1 MNSPGSY
8 PSDPSIP
15 SSDRL
20 VELLGIEP
28 ISWGE
33 GRSELALTVDDRHLR
48 NLPILH
54 GGVTATLLDSAL
66 GVAANTVAPTDRL
79 TVTAQ
84 LNINF
89 IRPAFPG
96 ERLLAT
102 GQVRHSGRQSVVVT
116 GEVRCKSGELVAT
129 ASGTFLFTD
138 VPDVPDVPDTA
149 DDSNASET
157 PAGHPAASDE
167 DPA

>member
-1 MNSPGSY
+1 MNASGSY
-8 PSDPSIP
+8 PSD
-15 SSDRL
+15 SSVPFGDHL

-28 ISWGE
+28 IDWGE
-33 GRSELALTVDDRHLR
+33 GRSKLALTVDHRHLR

-66 GVAANTVAPTDRL
+66 GVAANTVAPPDRL

-102 GQVRHSGRQSVVVT
+102 GRVRHAGRQSVVAT
-116 GEVRCKSGELVAT
+116 GEVRCESGELVAT

-138 VPDVPDVPDTA
+138 LPRTA
-149 DDSNASET
+149 DDSSTSET
-157 PAGHPAASDE
+157 TAREKSASDE

>member
-1 MNSPGSY
+1 MNASGSY
-8 PSDPSIP
+8 PSD
-15 SSDRL
+15 SSVPFGDHL

-28 ISWGE
+28 IDWGE
-33 GRSELALTVDDRHLR
+33 GRSKLALTVDHRHLR

-66 GVAANTVAPTDRL
+66 GVAANTVAPPDRL

-102 GQVRHSGRQSVVVT
+102 GRVRHAGRQSVVAT
-116 GEVRCKSGELVAT
+116 GEVRCESGELVAT

-138 VPDVPDVPDTA
+138 LPRTA
-149 DDSNASET
+149 DDSSTSET
-157 PAGHPAASDE
+157 TARENSASDE

>member
-1 MNSPGSY
+1 MNTHGSY
-8 PSDPSIP
+8 PDDPSVP
-15 SSDRL
+15 SGDR
-20 VELLGIEP
+20 VIALLGIEP
-28 ISWGE
+28 VDWGD
-33 GRSELALTVDDRHLR
+33 GRSELALTVDERHLR

-66 GVAANTVAPTDRL
+66 GVAASTVAPPDRL

-89 IRPAFPG
+89 IRPAFPD
-96 ERLLAT
+96 ERLVAT
-102 GQVRHSGRQSVVVT
+102 GTVQHAGRQSVVAT
-116 GEVRCKSGELVAT
+116 GEVRCENGQLVAT

-138 VPDVPDVPDTA
+138 LPGTA
-149 DDSNASET
+149 DSTTSKPNR
-157 PAGHPAASDE
+157 

>member
-1 MNSPGSY
+1 MNHPGAY
-8 PSDPSIP
+8 PSDPNVP
-15 SSDRL
+15 CGDQL

-28 ISWGE
+28 LDCGD
-33 GRSELALTVDDRHLR
+33 GRSELALTVDERHLR
-48 NLPILH
+48 DLPILH

-66 GVAANTVAPTDRL
+66 GVAASSVAPPGRL

-102 GQVRHSGRQSVVVT
+102 GKVRHAGRQSVVAT
-116 GEVRCKSGELVAT
+116 GEVRCESGELVAT

-138 VPDVPDVPDTA
+138 LPDP
-149 DDSNASET
+149 T
-157 PAGHPAASDE
+157 PLAR

>member
-1 MNSPGSY
+1 MNASGSY
-8 PSDPSIP
+8 PSD
-15 SSDRL
+15 SSVPFGDHL

-28 ISWGE
+28 IDWGE
-33 GRSELALTVDDRHLR
+33 GRSKLALTVDHRHLR

-66 GVAANTVAPTDRL
+66 GVAANTVAPPDRL

-102 GQVRHSGRQSVVVT
+102 GRVRHAGRQSVVAT
-116 GEVRCKSGELVAT
+116 GEVRCESGELVAT

-138 VPDVPDVPDTA
+138 LPRAA
-149 DDSNASET
+149 DDSSTSET
-157 PAGHPAASDE
+157 TAREKSASDE

>member
-1 MNSPGSY
+1 MNTPASY
-8 PSDPSIP
+8 PDDPTIP
-15 SSDRL
+15 SGDRL

-28 ISWGE
+28 LDWGE
-33 GRSELALTVDDRHLR
+33 GRSRLALTVDEKHLR

-66 GVAANTVAPTDRL
+66 GVAANTVAPPDRL

-96 ERLLAT
+96 ERLVAT
-102 GQVRHSGRQSVVVT
+102 GEVRHTGRQSVVAT
-116 GEVRCKSGELVAT
+116 GEVRCETGELVAT

-138 VPDVPDVPDTA
+138 LPD
-149 DDSNASET
+149 SEI
-157 PAGHPAASDE
+157 PCG

>member
-1 MNSPGSY
+1 MNHPGAY
-8 PSDPSIP
+8 PSDPNVP
-15 SSDRL
+15 SGDQL

-28 ISWGE
+28 NAWGD
-33 GRSELALTVDDRHLR
+33 GRAELALTVADKHLR

-66 GVAANTVAPTDRL
+66 GVAANTVAPPDRL

-96 ERLLAT
+96 ERLLGT

-116 GEVRCKSGELVAT
+116 GEVRCESGELVAT

-138 VPDVPDVPDTA
+138 FPETA
-149 DDSNASET
+149 
-157 PAGHPAASDE
+157 AGHPSTSDE

>member
-1 MNSPGSY
+1 MNTPGSY
-8 PSDPSIP
+8 PADPTVP
-15 SSDRL
+15 SGDRL

-28 ISWGE
+28 LDWGE
-33 GRSELALTVDDRHLR
+33 GRSRLALTVDERHLR

-66 GVAANTVAPTDRL
+66 GVAASTVAPPDRL

-102 GQVRHSGRQSVVVT
+102 GEVRHAGRQSVVAT
-116 GEVRCKSGELVAT
+116 G
-129 ASGTFLFTD
+129 
-138 VPDVPDVPDTA
+138 
-149 DDSNASET
+149 
-157 PAGHPAASDE
+157 
-167 DPA
+167 

>member
-1 MNSPGSY
+1 MNASGSY
-8 PSDPSIP
+8 PSD
-15 SSDRL
+15 SSVPFGDHL

-28 ISWGE
+28 IDWGE
-33 GRSELALTVDDRHLR
+33 GRSKLALTVDHRHLR

-66 GVAANTVAPTDRL
+66 GVAANTVAPDDRL

-96 ERLLAT
+96 ERLIAT
-102 GQVRHSGRQSVVVT
+102 GQVQHAGRQSVVAN
-116 GEVRCKSGELVAT
+116 GEVRCDNGQLVAT
-129 ASGTFLFTD
+129 ASGTFLFTSLPETND
-138 VPDVPDVPDTA
+138 PIDSPG
-149 DDSNASET
+149 DDSLPET
-157 PAGHPAASDE
+157 KRPT
-167 DPA
+167 

>member
-1 MNSPGSY
+1 MNHPGAY
-8 PSDPSIP
+8 PSDPTVP
-15 SSDRL
+15 SGDQL

-28 ISWGE
+28 ITWGD
-33 GRSELALTVDDRHLR
+33 GRAELALTVEDKHLR

-96 ERLLAT
+96 ERLIAT
-102 GQVRHSGRQSVVVT
+102 GQVQHAGRQSVVAN
-116 GEVRCKSGELVAT
+116 GEVRCENGQLVAT
-129 ASGTFLFTD
+129 ASGTFLFTSLPEPID
-138 VPDVPDVPDTA
+138 PSHSND
-149 DDSNASET
+149 DDSSHQT
-157 PAGHPAASDE
+157 KRPT
-167 DPA
+167 

>member
-1 MNSPGSY
+1 MNASGSY
-8 PSDPSIP
+8 PSDPSVP
-15 SSDRL
+15 SGDRL

-28 ISWGE
+28 ISWGD
-33 GRSELALTVDDRHLR
+33 GRSELALTVDHRHLR

-66 GVAANTVAPTDRL
+66 GIAANTVAPPDRL

-96 ERLLAT
+96 ERLLAR
-102 GQVRHSGRQSVVVT
+102 GQVRHAGRQSVVAT
-116 GEVRCKSGELVAT
+116 GEVRVESGELVAT

-138 VPDVPDVPDTA
+138 VPKTA
-149 DDSNASET
+149 DDSKASET
-157 PAGHPAASDE
+157 TAHDPSTSDE